1 MTETAVPS
9 FKKIRD
15 SIPGSTAPRTLDAAI
30 EFLDQLDGAIDLDD
44 VGLKVYE
51 ALAAVIF
58 ELRKLNTSL
67 KTLKTEL
74 AGNDAG
80 ELTTNEEK

>member
-44 VGLKVYE
+44 VGLKVYGG
-51 ALAAVIF
+51 ARRRDLRAAQAQHQSQDF
-58 ELRKLNTSL
+58 ENR
-67 KTLKTEL
+67 
-74 AGNDAG
+74 ARRQ
-80 ELTTNEEK
+80 